1 LADEVQLGQ
10 LLQNLLT
17 NALKFRGQESP
28 RVHISAQQHG
38 DEWVIS
44 VQDNGIGIAPE
55 HQERIFSI
63 FQRLHRREEFPGT
76 GLGLALCKKIAERH
90 GGRIWVEST
99 PGRGSIFYFSIPGG
113 KEDGG
118 ESQGKLQTH

>member
-1 LADEVQLGQ
+1 MQLGQ

-90 GGRIWVEST
+90 GGRNWVEST
-99 PGRGSIFYFSIPGG
+99 PGRFHLLFQYSGG

-118 ESQGKLQTH
+118 ESL